1 MDVKDVSG
9 IGEVASAAKGILGM
23 FFSDKTE
30 EEKARISAAFALM
43 QGQLDVNKVEAAS
56 PSTFVAGWRPYI
68 GWVAGTALGMVY
80 MPKALVLTGIW
91 TYQAIR
97 IISHWN
103 GEAALPVLPAY
114 PDLGVTDLIGLL
126 GTLLG
131 MGALRTIDKVTGNG
145 NGH

>member
-1 MDVKDVSG
+1 MEVKDVSG
-9 IGEVASAAKGILGM
+9 IGEVASAAKSILGM
-23 FFSDKTE
+23 FFADKTE
-30 EEKARISAAFALM
+30 EEKEKIAATFALM

-68 GWVAGTALGMVY
+68 GWIAGTALGMVY
-80 MPKALVLTGIW
+80 MPKALVMTIVW
-91 TYQAIR
+91 TYEAFR
-97 IISHWN
+97 IVSHWN
-103 GEAALPVLPAY
+103 GEASIPALPPY

-131 MGALRTIDKVTGNG
+131 MGTLRTIDKITGNG

>member
-1 MDVKDVSG
+1 
-9 IGEVASAAKGILGM
+9 
-23 FFSDKTE
+23 
-30 EEKARISAAFALM
+30 M
-43 QGQLDVNKVEAAS
+43 QGQLDVNKAEAS
-56 PSTFVAGWRPYI
+56 NPNTFVAGWRPYI

-91 TYQAIR
+91 TYQAITLV
-97 IISHWN
+97 SHWQ
-103 GEAALPVLPAY
+103 GIGPLPTLPPY

-131 MGALRTIDKVTGNG
+131 MGTLRTIDKIAGNS